1 MYSHYCIGGAE
12 LQQVVVNGTSAT
24 VEHLQADTLY
34 TFYLLAFNGLG
45 SSEKSERVNLSTA
58 SFDDPRM
65 YPHSQFLLY
74 GLIINFFMK
83 LQPSATCKWWIIY

>member
-1 MYSHYCIGGAE
+1 MFSLQCIGGAE

-65 YPHSQFLLY
+65 YIQY
-74 GLIINFFMK
+74 NI
-83 LQPSATCKWWIIY
+83 